1 MKLTR
6 IMVCGRT
13 RQDNLKNVKTL
24 NYWGA
29 NLQNVDLIKD
39 MPNVEVLSLSVNR
52 IDSLEAFSNCKRLR
66 ELYLRQNNIQH
77 LDEIKYLE
85 GLPLEVLWLTG
96 NPCAE
101 NPDYRRFIISRLPNL
116 KKLDNDERPKV
127 SPGKFRPREGAF
139 QNADW
144 GEEISLS
151 SARQQRQSFQAEAH
165 SEDFKIENFRDSTRP
180 GQKKP
185 SDRGRRSDRPEQ
197 KKKDQPRVFTSRQAP
212 SKGNHGGA
220 ITISIQDKS

>member
-1 MKLTR
+1 
-6 IMVCGRT
+6 MVCGRT

-116 KKLDNDERPKV
+116 KKLDNDEVASIPVDRPHSQTERRTSTKPPRLIQPRETTQRPKV

-151 SARQQRQSFQAEAH
+151 SARQQRQSFQA
-165 SEDFKIENFRDSTRP
+165 
-180 GQKKP
+180 
-185 SDRGRRSDRPEQ
+185 
-197 KKKDQPRVFTSRQAP
+197 
-212 SKGNHGGA
+212 
-220 ITISIQDKS
+220 